1 MTKATTRT
9 KVMTTVTTKTSAI
22 IELRKFLYSR
32 VQLKNIEKDCR
43 NTTRGSR
50 NSRRSF
56 LSNQKL
62 PLISGSM

>member
-9 KVMTTVTTKTSAI
+9 KVITTVTTKTLAI

-43 NTTRGSR
+43 NTTQGSQ

-56 LSNQKL
+56 LSN
-62 PLISGSM
+62 